1 MLTLS
6 RKPGQRLMIGDNVEV
21 EIVRIKR
28 GGQVVLGITA
38 PKTIPV
44 HRLEVWKRIQQEKR
58 AG

>member
-38 PKTIPV
+38 PKAIPV
-44 HRLEVWKRIQQEKR
+44 HRLEVWQRIQQEKK